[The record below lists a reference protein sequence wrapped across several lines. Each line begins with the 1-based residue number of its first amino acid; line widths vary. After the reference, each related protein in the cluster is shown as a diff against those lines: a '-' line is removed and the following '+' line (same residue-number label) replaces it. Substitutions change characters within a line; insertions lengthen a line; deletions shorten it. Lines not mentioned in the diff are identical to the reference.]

1 MERRLTAVLATL
13 AILLAACGGG
23 NDSAGSEESFFDNA
37 SQGGATSDDGSAGE
51 EDLIDADTP
60 ATTVAARSAGEN
72 AAEPE
77 AATDQ
82 LGGGGIQEIE
92 DVDPIETG
100 RQIIRTAEIVAEV
113 EDVAAAAQRASNV
126 VAGVGGLLFN
136 QDTRISQNEN
146 DPNRT
151 TLVFRVPPSDFQTVL
166 GRLGDVGEIREQ
178 RIDATDV
185 TGRVVDLESRIIS
198 TETSVERLRGF
209 LASATDLTQV
219 ATFENELRNRE
230 TELEQ
235 LRGQLRTLENQVA
248 LSTITLTLIEIL
260 PPPLPTPELAFSSFV
275 HRGHDGGFSCGSTA
289 EQITDGDALTI
300 CYEVTNTGDTALTE
314 FELRDSALGL
324 NLSDLDVV
332 EGSLEDPLEPAQR
345 LMLAHEFRASGN
357 RLLTVAKVQAT
368 AVPAA
373 DAETDDLASETVSA
387 RYDAAYTIAPRET
400 PAGFTD
406 GLSAG
411 WDGLMTI
418 VGGVL
423 VLLGFLLPFIW
434 VLPVVWIGGREWRR
448 RRPAPSLQS
457 AEIDAPAPQPASE
470 RDREDAP
477 V

>member
-1 MERRLTAVLATL
+1 MERRLTALLATL

-23 NDSAGSEESFFDNA
+23 NDSAGEDESFFDSGSADGA
-37 SQGGATSDDGSAGE
+37 SSDDGSAGE
-51 EDLIDADTP
+51 RDLIDADTP
-60 ATTVAARSAGEN
+60 ATTFPAARNEEG
-72 AAEPE
+72 AEPE
-77 AATDQ
+77 AATDE
-82 LGGGGIQEIE
+82 LGGGGVQQVQ
-92 DVDPIETG
+92 DVDPIDTG

-126 VAGVGGLLFN
+126 VASVGGLLFN

-209 LASATDLTQV
+209 LANATDLTQV

-260 PPPLPTPELAFSSFV
+260 PPPLPTPELAFSSFLYQ
-275 HRGHDGGFSCGSTA
+275 GHDGGFSCGSTA
-289 EQITDGDALTI
+289 ERITDGDALTI

-324 NLSDLDVV
+324 DLSDLDVV

-373 DAETDDLASETVSA
+373 DAETDELAAETVSA

-400 PAGFTD
+400 PAGFAD

-423 VLLGFLLPFIW
+423 VLIGFLLPFIW
-434 VLPVVWIGGREWRR
+434 VLPVVWIGAREWRR
-448 RRPAPSLQS
+448 RRPAPSAPS
-457 AEIDAPAPQPASE
+457 TAIHEPAPQPASE
-470 RDREDAP
+470 RDMEDTP